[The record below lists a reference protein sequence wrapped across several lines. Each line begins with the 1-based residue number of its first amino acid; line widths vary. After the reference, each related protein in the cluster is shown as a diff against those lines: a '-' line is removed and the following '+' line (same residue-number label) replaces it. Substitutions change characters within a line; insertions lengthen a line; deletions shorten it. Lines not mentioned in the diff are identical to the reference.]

1 MKAANSLPDAVSR
14 WPDEALALWHERAGI
29 REHMGGQERARA
41 EAEAER
47 EVRAMWR
54 GAA

>member
-1 MKAANSLPDAVSR
+1 MTRRIALPTAVTR

-29 REHMGGQERARA
+29 REHQGGQDRARA

-47 EVRAMWR
+47 EVRALYGR
-54 GAA
+54 GA